1 MTTRGLSLAAALVA
15 APVLAEGPQ
24 VSGFIDATYNR
35 TLNASTARENVHHS
49 FDQQGNT
56 FLLNAV
62 HLALSGGEGQAVSYT
77 VEVDAGTDAAAASS
91 AGLGPGDDVDLQEA
105 YVTHAMGGS
114 TLTITAGKFVTF
126 EGIELIESIDNPTI
140 TRGFLFGLAEPFTH
154 TGITAS
160 YQASPRVQLVLGAVN
175 GWDLWVDNND
185 APTGVAKVGLDF
197 GEPLRLGLSG
207 YLGPEQAG
215 REGDLRTSLDLTGV
229 AAAVPGLDL
238 WFQVNHGSE
247 AGAAADGGDAS
258 WFGLGV
264 QPVYRVS
271 DRFTLGA
278 RYEWFDDGDGARTGV
293 AQTLQNLTVTPGY
306 QLTDALLARAEV
318 RADLS
323 DADVFLDADDE
334 PTGTQLQVA
343 AEVIFSF

>member
-1 MTTRGLSLAAALVA
+1 MTIKGMSLAAALAA

-35 TLNASTARENVHHS
+35 TLNASSARENVHHS
-49 FDQQGNT
+49 FDQQSNT

-62 HLALSGGEGQAVSYT
+62 HLALSGGEGVAYT

-91 AGLGPGDDVDLQEA
+91 AGLGSGDDVDLQEA
-105 YVTHAMGGS
+105 YVTYALGS
-114 TLTITAGKFVTF
+114 SKLTVTAGKFVTF
-126 EGIELIESIDNPTI
+126 EGIELIESVDNPTI

-160 YQASPRVQLVLGAVN
+160 YPLSPRVQLVLGAVN

-185 APTGVAKVGLDF
+185 APTGVAKVGLDL

-207 YLGPEQAG
+207 YLGPEQPG

-229 AAAVPGLDL
+229 TAAMPGLDL
-238 WFQVNHGSE
+238 WFQVNYGGE

-258 WFGLGV
+258 WLGLGV

-271 DRFTLGA
+271 ERLTLGA
-278 RYEWFDDGDGARTGV
+278 RYERFADRDGARTGV

-306 QLTDALLARAEV
+306 QLTDALLARSEV

-323 DADVFLDADDE
+323 SEDVFVDADGE
-334 PTGTQLQVA
+334 PTGTQLQIA
-343 AEVIFSF
+343 AEVIYSF